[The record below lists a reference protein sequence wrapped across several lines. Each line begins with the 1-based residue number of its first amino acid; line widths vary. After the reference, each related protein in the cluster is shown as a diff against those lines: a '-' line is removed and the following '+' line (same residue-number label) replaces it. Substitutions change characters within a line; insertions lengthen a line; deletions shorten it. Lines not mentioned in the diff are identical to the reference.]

1 MELVKAQNNKEVI
14 KEIFTKFG
22 IDENVCDEF
31 FAKFQTLNDKW
42 KNRLSVRSVGIN
54 DLDGLKEKDG
64 YELSREFKEMLDEV
78 LLKYDSEYQK
88 FVKLYKENK

>member
-1 MELVKAQNNKEVI
+1 M
-14 KEIFTKFG
+14 
-22 IDENVCDEF
+22 
-31 FAKFQTLNDKW
+31 
-42 KNRLSVRSVGIN
+42 RSVGIN

-64 YELSREFKEMLDEV
+64 DELSREFKEMLDEV